1 MKRAMSFN
9 LFCRKDNTLPLNSC
23 LLLGSCIS
31 FAQWANG
38 VRATKA
44 CSFFFASFDDAK
56 MLSNLGVALKFQ
68 QPDVCNCPFYS
79 FLFFGRSSFFNFGAG
94 LHY

>member
-9 LFCRKDNTLPLNSC
+9 LFCRKTTPC
-23 LLLGSCIS
+23 LLTPVLLLSSCIS

-56 MLSNLGVALKFQ
+56 MLSNLGVALTFQ

-79 FLFFGRSSFFNFGAG
+79 FLFFGRTSFVNFGAV
-94 LHY
+94 LH